1 MDYDMIV
8 AGVKDP
14 GRAFL
19 SGRVPAIVYWFKCR
33 LELRTLVEHFSRG
46 ASHIGF
52 ERAVWLVVLEYRV
65 LLEFSIIVM
74 IR

>member
-1 MDYDMIV
+1 MLV

-14 GRAFL
+14 GRAISL
-19 SGRVPAIVYWFKCR
+19 GAPAIVYWIKCR
-33 LELRTLVEHFSRG
+33 LELRTLVEHFSWG

-74 IR
+74 IM